1 MKSSVFHWGPNS
13 LWHTVGMPKW
23 VWPSM
28 NRCRLFFVQTSTLPS
43 RMHHKRTEHGR
54 CYMQNNQLLT
64 KVMFCI
70 FTHIWSEVWNQ
81 PYDIVLNNMQG
92 VVASGAVLYLQ
103 CWSNQ
108 KAGPLFVAAYA
119 PIQPIF
125 ATIFGFYFL
134 GEALYLGRY
143 GVLQFLFFW

>member
-1 MKSSVFHWGPNS
+1 
-13 LWHTVGMPKW
+13 
-23 VWPSM
+23 
-28 NRCRLFFVQTSTLPS
+28 
-43 RMHHKRTEHGR
+43 
-54 CYMQNNQLLT
+54 
-64 KVMFCI
+64 
-70 FTHIWSEVWNQ
+70 
-81 PYDIVLNNMQG
+81 MQG

-108 KAGPLFVAAYA
+108 KAGPLFVAAYT

-143 GVLQFLFFW
+143 DVLHFFFFVINWCKLRTPKANGSKILFILNRNNLVSVLH